1 MGRDFFVGFD
11 SGRLLI
17 GQMTTDH
24 ELLRDYAAT
33 GSEAAFTEL
42 VGRYTDL
49 VYSAALR
56 QVGEP
61 EAARDVTQGVFV
73 DLARK
78 AAKLN
83 SDTLLAGWLYR
94 STRYAVLNEL
104 RSRKRRQERE
114 RQAMQLLDSGSET
127 APDWEQIAPLLDE
140 AIASL
145 GEQDRDALLLRF
157 FRNESLA
164 SVGNFFGTS
173 EDTAQKR
180 VSRAL
185 DKLRN
190 LLVRRGVKATAGG
203 LAVTLLAHSVQA
215 APAEVTVSLA
225 ASALGAAAKPAATS
239 FLSLAGWKAA
249 AAGTATAGLVAL
261 VAVQLKPPPPPPPVA
276 TGVVVIDDLTANL
289 GLKSRLFSVEFSPD
303 GKWLVTCGGWVGPR
317 EAGELVVWDAE
328 TRKERLVWRQ
338 FHPFRSAVFTRDGR
352 QLLAGD
358 FGGNTRLVNPATGA
372 VLATLPVRQG
382 IINYATFSPDER
394 QVLFCSFDGTV
405 TVWDVATK
413 KTQHVFAVPGEKL
426 TKLAVSPDGNYLATV
441 SWLGKAHVWNLAK
454 RQKLHTLTVSQPRPD
469 NPEESIKAEAI
480 VFTPDSRSF
489 LTTGQD
495 GRVQLWSAATG
506 QLIRRFEGH
515 EENAVLNALFT
526 RDGRR
531 LLTSDGTGKVILW
544 DVEKGAQTAVLETRQ
559 PACFGLA
566 LSSDGKRLA
575 TASWDYTAKI
585 WNAETLELV
594 GVCRRDTGNGV
605 AE

>member
-1 MGRDFFVGFD
+1 
-11 SGRLLI
+11 
-17 GQMTTDH
+17 MTTDH

-33 GSEAAFTEL
+33 GSEAAFNEL
-42 VGRYTDL
+42 VSRYTDL

-61 EAARDVTQGVFV
+61 EAARDVAQGVFV

-78 AAKLN
+78 AAALKA
-83 SDTLLAGWLYR
+83 DTLLAGWLFR
-94 STRYAVLNEL
+94 STRYAALNEL

-114 RQAMQLLDSGSET
+114 RQAMQFLDSPSEP

-140 AIASL
+140 AIANL
-145 GEQDRDALLLRF
+145 GEADRDALLLRF
-157 FRNESLA
+157 FRNESFA
-164 SVGNFFGTS
+164 TVGSFFGVS

-180 VSRAL
+180 VTRAL
-185 DKLRN
+185 DKLRAR
-190 LLVRRGVKATAGG
+190 LVRRGVTASAGG
-203 LAVTLLAHSVQA
+203 LAVALLAHSVQA

-239 FLSLAGWKAA
+239 WLSLAGWKAA
-249 AAGTATAGLVAL
+249 AAGTATAGMVAL
-261 VAVQLKPPPPPPPVA
+261 AAVQLKPPAPPPPVA
-276 TGVVVIDDLTANL
+276 AGLVVIDDLTANL
-289 GLKSRLFSVEFSPD
+289 GPKSRLFAVEFSPD
-303 GKWLVTCGGWVGPR
+303 GKWLVTCGGWVSPR
-317 EAGELVVWDAE
+317 EAGELVVWDAQ
-328 TRKERLVWRQ
+328 TRRERLVWRQ
-338 FHPFRSAVFTRDGR
+338 FHAFRSAVFSRDGR
-352 QLLAGD
+352 QLLVGD
-358 FGGNTRLVNPATGA
+358 FGGNTRLINPATGA

-394 QVLFCSFDGTV
+394 QALFCSFDGTV
-405 TVWDVATK
+405 TVWDIATK

-426 TKLAVSPDGNYLATV
+426 TKLAVSSDGNYLGAV
-441 SWLGKAHVWNLAK
+441 SWLGKAHVWNLEK
-454 RQKLHTLTVSQPRPD
+454 RQKLHTLTVSQPLPGD
-469 NPEESIKAEAI
+469 EIESLKAEAI

-489 LTTGQD
+489 VTTGMD
-495 GRVQLWSAATG
+495 GHVRLWSAATG

-515 EENAVLNALFT
+515 EEVGVLNALFT

-531 LLTSDGTGKVILW
+531 LLTSDGTGRVILW
-544 DVEKGAQTAVLETRQ
+544 DVEQGTQVASLATKQ

-566 LSSDGKRLA
+566 LSPDGKRLA

-594 GVCRRDTGNGV
+594 GVCRRDTGATA